1 METRS
6 CLAATLLPS
15 LFSCFSFLH
24 SFFFPFFLPL
34 FSKTEWQA
42 WQEKIAVLMQHT
54 WKSVARLLPLPILVL
69 LHMQVLIFLA
79 HQPHCCP
86 QTVQAQSSAP
96 DVLCIEQSGRSLEEA
111 VVAAGGQWHH
121 GCRDMV
127 SWTSYFQSAQCSLLC
142 TAWSQ
147 GKLWAGLY
155 GRGTETSVQRLTE
168 RPLSSWQWGTELAA
182 KGWLH
187 PLLLE
192 KQISWGSS
200 DSMSQNKQ
208 LSRVQRGILV

>member
-1 METRS
+1 
-6 CLAATLLPS
+6 
-15 LFSCFSFLH
+15 
-24 SFFFPFFLPL
+24 
-34 FSKTEWQA
+34 
-42 WQEKIAVLMQHT
+42 MQHT

-96 DVLCIEQSGRSLEEA
+96 NVLCIEQRGRSLEEA

-182 KGWLH
+182 KEWLH